1 MVFRPRIKVRNQKP
15 QKRFD
20 VRKLQKD
27 EQLQRRLN
35 SELSRAHFEQTYQNE
50 EAHWAA
56 CKASAIKVVE
66 NVVGFPTRRH
76 QDWFDEND
84 NEISVL
90 L

>member
-1 MVFRPRIKVRNQKP
+1 MSGSFK
-15 QKRFD
+15 
-20 VRKLQKD
+20 KD
-27 EQLQRRLN
+27 EQLQQRLN
-35 SELSRAHFEQTYQNE
+35 SELSRAYSEQTYQNG

-84 NEISVL
+84 NEISVPCYDIVKKMPVA
-90 L
+90 